1 MWEKNTLL
9 NPYVSSMSLS
19 QLLTSGVIP
28 VDAESP
34 KEPTVTVGPVG
45 SIRSTDDIDSWCM
58 CSLSC

>member
-1 MWEKNTLL
+1 ML